1 MGFYGNITNT
11 SKTQFQFD
19 RIYPNRKMMDE
30 NAGTDGIYMGRYVLI
45 EYDINDEKYLDN
57 YPRLFKYD
65 DKYYYVAD
73 MQNNLDSRI
82 EVKYGEKNVEKGRF
96 FRVTEKLDL
105 DPSNGVDN
113 SIYVLY
119 KCTGSK
125 ENNIA
130 TFSYVSGIEETND
143 YARNY
148 NIDIDE
154 YGPSRGWDSTVWQKV
169 FVGGDTKYVMIAEL
183 NTVVPTFG
191 ITVDAPTMNPI
202 VPHFD
207 QESNNIYYKLHLQ
220 PSWGMRVKEGEANKS
235 DEEVI
240 WKSISYDP
248 VTDKETAVEETKKGA
263 IYYNKAGFSKENIV
277 YSPAGTKD
285 KVTIEPTGKSGTEY
299 NVHNESAAPQ
309 TKKVPDIQEV
319 SIILPSIG
327 DSIAEMWDLV
337 YGNSSQNNGTK
348 RNTDVDW
355 DSTDGLRMINV
366 SEDGNGWTY
375 DPDKVETLAGG
386 INAIHDLMGM
396 IIVDKDNL
404 SETDIDEL
412 NLDGIYYD
420 KTTGTYNRK
429 AKYYEYT
436 AIENKSIDPYEAKN
450 VTLTEDTYKPN
461 IYYLNQ
467 DLTEKDN
474 GVVFDN
480 TKTYYEKHLNAQ
492 PMGTKVEGLIDW
504 AANTYFYKNVAGNI
518 YTLDKSESPDDD
530 KVYYNIDK
538 IKVDLPVT
546 YEKGK
551 YWYKQKRDSVD
562 GECYDYFRENLD
574 IPQSDKNIK
583 YYTPTFTEVKD
594 NLLPYRENTY
604 ATLVTVPNSSP
615 EVKIY
620 VIDKDGFNADVE
632 YYALSSYTIVTEEID
647 IVIKGEDGTEM
658 PGKQTIEKIK
668 YDKEPEKIKLF
679 DPSEKKYYYK
689 LNEDTYKIFDNYNDL
704 PANTTKFYTIEEG
717 SQIEEFYISE
727 KYYYQKYPGVFVL
740 DEEKVKVNGRIYY
753 KIENEKRVSNFYRP
767 DTYYYKRAL
776 DGEYVLD
783 TNEKMTL
790 NREYYLGEEFYVYED
805 TLEVFDKYSL
815 WNNNVTTVPHTV
827 TLARR
832 EAKWGYKELVGFAR
846 SMNTIHGLILE
857 INKIMEFEN
866 ETTRDLNTVQG
877 CINKLKDIIFKF
889 DQLVPGTFVIVDSY
903 GRAHSADYT
912 TKQSYSAINKNTGN
926 IISTIDE
933 TEDRWIDLDINDN
946 AKESTIY
953 IRHNYTSTENSNSF
967 VDKNNEETDIIKT
980 YYPIVDNTGHIVG
993 DHYETITLPYGF
1005 KTITTNGR
1013 GTGTAENATET
1024 PEKTNVV
1031 AENIQDTLAI
1041 NSGNR
1046 WIRIDTNSSDDSLTF
1061 SHDIHNTSSTTS
1073 FQDLS
1078 DEESA
1083 KVNFDIP
1090 TYFFDEAGHYT
1101 SHDLKVLEMP
1111 FGYGKIIGD
1120 SGSTAATATFDTIT
1134 FGSDDWL
1141 TATVSKDKVVYSHDY
1156 PAMKNDTTSTSDVNG
1171 NRDTIV
1177 LETLTH
1183 DEKGHVINVNKETV
1197 TLPYGYKTFK
1207 DSNPTVGNSV
1217 ASNTQDTFVFKGDS
1231 WINPTVSNDLLTLTH
1246 TGPIGTAPAAK
1257 NAVEPKFG
1265 NTFDIE
1271 DWYFDDKGHKYAG
1284 GTHTVKIP
1292 RPSLETLG
1300 ERDEGE
1306 SWVLTK
1312 LELDNTEGKLTQT
1325 INKIGSLTLSGYQQ
1339 PEGGDFGPE
1348 DTLNTALNTLQ
1359 VQTISLQDQISQE
1372 KINRENAI
1380 STITGNSVETIA
1392 SLLRKINAL
1401 QDSYDALLARVK
1413 DLEAYHSEENA

>member
-30 NAGTDGIYMGRYVLI
+30 NAGTDGIYMGRYVLV

-57 YPRLFKYD
+57 YPRLFKYNNR
-65 DKYYYVAD
+65 YYYTAD
-73 MQNNLDSRI
+73 MQDNPDSRI
-82 EVKYGEKNVEKGRF
+82 EVKYGEKNVEKGQF
-96 FRVTEKLDL
+96 FRVTEKLDF

-119 KCTGSK
+119 KCTGLK
-125 ENNIA
+125 ENDIA
-130 TFSYVSGIEETND
+130 TFEPVSDADEIHNNYV
-143 YARNY
+143 RNY
-148 NIDIDE
+148 NTDTKE
-154 YGPSRGWDSTVWQKV
+154 YGPGRGWDSTVWQKV
-169 FVGGDTKYVMIAEL
+169 FVGGDTKYVLIAEL
-183 NTVVPTFG
+183 NSVVPTFG

-235 DEEVI
+235 DEEVV

-263 IYYNKAGFSKENIV
+263 IYYNKAGFSKENIA

-309 TKKVPDIQEV
+309 TKKAPDIQEV

-327 DSIAEMWDLV
+327 DSIAEIWDLV

-355 DSTDGLRMINV
+355 DSTDGLRMVNV

-562 GECYDYFRENLD
+562 GEYYDYFRENLD

-583 YYTPTFTEVKD
+583 YYIPTFTEVKD

-866 ETTRDLNTVQG
+866 EATRDLNTVQG

-903 GRAHSADYT
+903 GRAHSADYA

-1013 GTGTAENATET
+1013 GTGTAENATEA
-1024 PEKTNVV
+1024 PDKTNVV

-1083 KVNFDIP
+1083 KVSFNIP

-1101 SHDLKVLEMP
+1101 SHDLKILEMP

-1141 TATVSKDKVVYSHDY
+1141 TATVSKDKVVYSH
-1156 PAMKNDTTSTSDVNG
+1156 
-1171 NRDTIV
+1171 I
-1177 LETLTH
+1177 
-1183 DEKGHVINVNKETV
+1183 
-1197 TLPYGYKTFK
+1197 
-1207 DSNPTVGNSV
+1207 
-1217 ASNTQDTFVFKGDS
+1217 
-1231 WINPTVSNDLLTLTH
+1231 
-1246 TGPIGTAPAAK
+1246 GPIGTAPAAK
-1257 NAVEPKFG
+1257 DAVEPNFG
-1265 NTFDIE
+1265 DTFDIE

-1292 RPSLETLG
+1292 KPSIENPVETTDASVLTELSLEPIA
-1300 ERDEGE
+1300 
-1306 SWVLTK
+1306 
-1312 LELDNTEGKLTQT
+1312 GKLTVAKKNVGELILIGYNKPVDGVFEASDS
-1325 INKIGSLTLSGYQQ
+1325 INSAFEK
-1339 PEGGDFGPE
+1339 
-1348 DTLNTALNTLQ
+1348 LQ
-1359 VQTISLQDQISQE
+1359 NQMIDEI
-1372 KINRENAI
+1372 INRENAI
-1380 STITGNSVETIA
+1380 TQEVSDRDTAIETAVNNAVSTITGDSTETIA
-1392 SLLRKINAL
+1392 SLLRKIDAL
-1401 QDSYDALLARVK
+1401 QNSYNELLARVE
-1413 DLEAYHSEENA
+1413 DLEAYHNEENV